1 MKPVSIFAVPSDLP
15 HDERMKRRQLLA
27 RLGFAWLIMMQVMM
41 FAFPGYMRR
50 DFLHSESL
58 ATLDVAIVVMNWISL
73 ALSVPLILYCAKP
86 VWAGLFQKSADSSWI
101 NMNTPVAL
109 GIIVSFVPSVIVT
122 WTHHGEVYYE
132 SIAMFIAF
140 LLTARYLEY
149 AAVQSAKFSPS
160 KVEPL
165 LEQTRQVLSK
175 KADRVAFVFIVA
187 QIVLAIVTS
196 LVWYFFI
203 DESQAI
209 AVLVALFVMSCP
221 CAMAMAVPT
230 ASSAAQAVF
239 LNNSYGNEQKEKIIQ
254 ETVHCANQNLYGS
267 LVWHLLMT
275 PLAMMGIVAPWL
287 AAITMLISSLAVAW
301 NAYHHYKKLI
311 KGTESGMV
319 LEAVS

>member
-1 MKPVSIFAVPSDLP
+1 
-15 HDERMKRRQLLA
+15 MKRRQLLA

-41 FAFPGYMRR
+41 FAFPGYMRS

-73 ALSVPLILYCAKP
+73 ALSIPLILYCAKP
-86 VWAGLFQKSADSSWI
+86 VWAGLFERSINGSWI

-109 GIIVSFVPSVIVT
+109 GIIVSFVPSVIAT
-122 WTHHGEVYYE
+122 WTHRGEVYYE
-132 SIAMFIAF
+132 SIAMFVAF

-149 AAVQSAKFSPS
+149 TAIQSAKFSPS
-160 KVEPL
+160 NVDPL

-175 KADRVAFVFIVA
+175 KADKVAFVFIVA
-187 QIVLAIVTS
+187 QIILAIVTAV
-196 LVWYFFI
+196 VWYLYI
-203 DESQAI
+203 DQSHSI

-239 LNNSYGNEQKEKIIQ
+239 LSNPSYSNDQKEKIIQ

-275 PLAMMGIVAPWL
+275 PLAMAGIVAPWL

-301 NAYHHYKKLI
+301 NAYRLYKRLI
-311 KGTESGMV
+311 KETEMHMV
-319 LEAVS
+319 LEMVN